1 MDRLDGWIM
10 VSVSFVVVEQIK
22 MGLIPME
29 VFMLPAANHERVR
42 LSISVPIETKNKLCQ
57 LTHFQ
62 GKRISDFIRET
73 IEEKL
78 SQMDRQNFEAQM
90 KAAYQGLAD
99 EHIQITDDF
108 KYADSE
114 NLS

>member
-1 MDRLDGWIM
+1 MSSL
-10 VSVSFVVVEQIK
+10 
-22 MGLIPME
+22 
-29 VFMLPAANHERVR
+29 ANNERVR
-42 LSISVPIETKNKLCQ
+42 LSISIPIETKNKLSQ
-57 LTHFQ
+57 LALFQ
-62 GKRISDFIRET
+62 GKRMAEFIRET

-90 KAAYQGLAD
+90 KSAYQEMA
-99 EHIQITDDF
+99 EENIQYLDDF